1 MEHALSAYFDVTH
14 GVGLAILTPVW
25 MEYILN
31 DDTVQ
36 MFAEYGWN
44 VWHLDRSADKWATAR
59 EAIAKTSEFFAS
71 LNIPMTLHELNIP
84 EDMLE
89 TMAKNAPKG
98 GDTIRGVVPLH
109 WTDVLEIYKRAY

>member
-31 DDTVQ
+31 EDTVQ
-36 MFAEYGWN
+36 MFADYGWN
-44 VWHLDRSADKWATAR
+44 VWQLDRNAEAMSTAKA
-59 EAIAKTSEFFAS
+59 AIAKTSEFFAS
-71 LNIPMTLHELNIP
+71 LGIPMRLRDLNIP

-89 TMAKNAPKG
+89 PMAKNAPKG
-98 GDTIRGVVPLH
+98 GDTIHGVVPLH